1 MWQSPFLN
9 YWPITRLKIL
19 YNHFWRH
26 MGNVFTKELSIYND
40 VQNGTLSAYWNL
52 YSILNYTF
60 YVSFISRRKTMQLY
74 HVHFIALLISYQQ
87 YLLKWV
93 EGRCPAKEVHDPERR
108 FAVFERRIIGM
119 IKPSSQCST
128 AEDSSF
134 ASVARLT
141 IFFFFV
147 VGANKK

>member
-1 MWQSPFLN
+1 
-9 YWPITRLKIL
+9 
-19 YNHFWRH
+19 
-26 MGNVFTKELSIYND
+26 
-40 VQNGTLSAYWNL
+40 
-52 YSILNYTF
+52 
-60 YVSFISRRKTMQLY
+60 MQLY

-93 EGRCPAKEVHDPERR
+93 EGSCPVKEVHDPERR

-128 AEDSSF
+128 AGDSSF
-134 ASVARLT
+134 ASVTRST

-147 VGANKK
+147 GGGMKNYKMKNKLNDLRVNQQHVRAAYRRVSCIGKV